1 MSDSL
6 GFALALVFAEIVP
19 AAIALYATYWALSIR
34 RALTS
39 HVYRNHALWLG
50 IVCVYVALTGFLS
63 YSSVPAVIEAEFVF
77 YATLFVVIFAY
88 IDSTVR
94 VARRSDPLLR
104 SILRWETLRLALW
117 ADVGALAVIMI
128 AGINPYN
135 ASYQNNY
142 AVDILW
148 TALVTILFII
158 GGPALLIGARRSRDP
173 TLRGSLKWLGVA
185 LLLTIA
191 SFVEGTAVI
200 SLGVSQFDQF
210 YSYQA
215 LPGAIITMLIAYA
228 LYRSAHSLAPISRLP
243 AVEPATT
250 EGPRTAARF

>member
-6 GFALALVFAEIVP
+6 GFALAISFGELLP
-19 AAIALYATYWALSIR
+19 AAIALYAAYWALSIR

-39 HVYRNHALWLG
+39 HVYRTHALWLG

-77 YATLFVVIFAY
+77 YATLFIVIFAY

-104 SILRWETLRLALW
+104 SIFHWEKLRLALW
-117 ADVGALAVIMI
+117 ADVGALAIFMI

-135 ASYQNNY
+135 ASFQNDY

-158 GGPALLIGARRSRDP
+158 GGPALLIGARRSRDR
-173 TLRGSLKWLGVA
+173 TLRGSLKWLGAA
-185 LLLTIA
+185 LVLTVA

-215 LPGAIITMLIAYA
+215 LPGAIITILIAYA

-243 AVEPATT
+243 AAESAMT
-250 EGPRTAARF
+250 ESPGAAGRP